1 MKKVL
6 LILVA
11 LFTTTTVWATDP
23 IVLQMGENEGFEF
36 SGGVTTLSFTPEET
50 DYYVFTTFSS
60 VPHGFCIN
68 VWTDS
73 LYEILSEAAP
83 FPGAH
88 ALNLGYPQKLIAG
101 QTYRLGIYPQQSD
114 VTTQA
119 YVFVRKGYLVS
130 TDAESEDLNHLLSP
144 LPVAA
149 YEGEEV
155 KLNAPNTVI
164 DNLTATANGEPI
176 DIEISSNTY
185 DGSTTCTFVMPA
197 ADVTISGSG
206 HLATT
211 EVNYVDGDGT
221 IHTANALPL
230 TGNETAIG
238 MEGEDRWYVASGEL
252 NYTQTLTLNGDVRL
266 ILADGAVMNIGTT
279 SAPLSGLGIDGSY
292 TPSTFTVYGQTLDD
306 NTAGHLNI
314 ISDDDCIYVY
324 GDYAQHSG
332 NVTMNSIEGAGIV
345 DEGSVTLNNGTLYIT
360 VDKNAIYNIG
370 NVDILGGKLS
380 AVSVGNYYGI
390 YPLDGNVTLGWK
402 NTDDEITI
410 SNLAYGSS
418 FCTMKI
424 VEGQAF
430 TDGENIY
437 DNTTPSSVLWALT
450 NVTLRPV
457 VPTFD
462 INLPESFEHGTVT
475 CDKETAAVG
484 ETVTLTVTPDQ
495 GYEIDALTVTT
506 IDATSGAPLRANVD
520 LTEGENGTFTFAMP
534 AAPVTVSASFKESTP
549 TPVEY
554 LNIDKTK
561 SGQRYNM
568 MGQPVSHDYK
578 GIVIENGQKRVIR

>member
-1 MKKVL
+1 MRKFL

-11 LFTTTTVWATDP
+11 LLTTATVWAEDP

-36 SGGVTTLSFTPEET
+36 SGGVTPLSFTPEET
-50 DYYVFTTFSS
+50 DYYVFTTLSS

-73 LYEILSEAAP
+73 LYQILSEPAP

-88 ALNLGYPQKLIAG
+88 GCNLGYPQKLIAG
-101 QTYRLGIYPQQSD
+101 QTYLLGIFPQQSN

-119 YVFVRKGYLVS
+119 YVFVRKGYLIS
-130 TDAESEDLNHLLSP
+130 TDAESEGLNHLLEP

-155 KLNAPNTVI
+155 ILNAPCTVI

-176 DIEISSNTY
+176 DIEINTNPY
-185 DGSTTCTFVMPA
+185 DGNTTVTFTMPA
-197 ADVTISGSG
+197 ADVTISGSA

-211 EVNYVDGDGT
+211 QVNYVDGDGT
-221 IHTANALPL
+221 VHTADALPL
-230 TGNETAIG
+230 TGNETSFG
-238 MEGEDRWYVASGEL
+238 VEGEERWYIASGEL
-252 NYTQTLTLNGDVRL
+252 NYTQPLTLNGDVRL
-266 ILADGAVMNIGTT
+266 ILADEAVMNIGTT
-279 SAPLSGLGIDGSY
+279 STPVSGLGIDGSY

-306 NTAGHLNI
+306 DTAGHLNI

-332 NVTMNSIEGAGIV
+332 NVMMNSIEGAGIV

-380 AVSVGNYYGI
+380 AVSTGNYYGI

-402 NTDDEITI
+402 NADDEITI

-437 DNTTPSSVLWALT
+437 DSTTPSNVLWALT

-457 VPTFD
+457 VPTFA
-462 INLPESFEHGTVT
+462 ITLPESFEHGTVT
-475 CDKETAAVG
+475 CDKETAAEG
-484 ETVTLTVTPDQ
+484 EIVTLTVTPEQ
-495 GYEIDALTVTT
+495 GYEIDVLTVTT
-506 IDATSGAPLRANVD
+506 VDNASSAPLRDNVD
-520 LTEGENGTFTFAMP
+520 LTPGENGTYTFAMP

-549 TPVEY
+549 TAVDN
-554 LNIDKTK
+554 LNIDNSK
-561 SGQRYNM
+561 SSVRYNIL
-568 MGQPVSHDYK
+568 GQPVGKDYK
-578 GIVIENGQKRVIR
+578 GIVIENGHKRVIK